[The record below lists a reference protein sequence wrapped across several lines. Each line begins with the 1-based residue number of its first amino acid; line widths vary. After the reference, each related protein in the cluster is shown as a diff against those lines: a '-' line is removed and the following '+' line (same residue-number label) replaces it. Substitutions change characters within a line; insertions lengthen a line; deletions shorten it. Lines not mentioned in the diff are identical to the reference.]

1 MKACIAP
8 TALSIAPFEEPA
20 SALPVLT
27 EPLAQ
32 IQRLVL
38 EACGLQL
45 LDADAAPPKDEPWL
59 WVGSRSWFTP
69 RLLERF
75 LAAAGA
81 DPRLPD
87 GGLPSDF
94 QGARLRIEHT
104 LFQSLT
110 EALQRLPQ
118 PGVHE
123 LALVPAQGA
132 PPPAVLPLLRL
143 ELELRSL
150 DTPFL
155 HPALPSGR
163 LDKMVEGDEMILQI
177 DHWCHLQQVNVLA
190 MAAFGS
196 QQHRQ
201 FLQSAWPSRLWQG
214 LRLLLKARSANPFRV
229 AAALS
234 HLGPDCVIHP
244 TAIVEASVLGQGVTV
259 GPFAVVRGS
268 LLGDGVRVDEHASI
282 NGSVLCQ
289 GAQVCAGATVNLCVL
304 MEGALV
310 SRCGGLQASVFGRH
324 SFLAQHAIVMDR
336 SFSEEIKVLQDGR
349 RQSCGRH
356 FLGVAL
362 GHEARIGAGVVLG
375 FGTQVPNGTSV
386 VLDARRVLRQW
397 PEDGGALVKL

>member
-8 TALSIAPFEEPA
+8 TALPIAPFEEPA
-20 SALPVLT
+20 STLPVLT
-27 EPLAQ
+27 EPLAE

-45 LDADAAPPKDEPWL
+45 LDPDATAPADEPWL
-59 WVGSRSWFTP
+59 WLGSRCWFTP

-81 DPRLPD
+81 DPRQPG
-87 GGLPSDF
+87 GGLPGDF
-94 QGARLRIEHT
+94 QGARLRIVHA

-110 EALQRLPQ
+110 EPLQLLPR

-123 LALVPAQGA
+123 LALVPAGGA
-132 PPPAVLPLLRL
+132 PPPTDLPLLSL
-143 ELELRSL
+143 DLDLRSL

-163 LDKMVEGDEMILQI
+163 LCKMVEGDEMILQI
-177 DHWCHLQQVNVLA
+177 DHWSHLQQVNVLA

-196 QQHRQ
+196 QQRRQ
-201 FLQSAWPSRLWQG
+201 FLESAWPARLWQG
-214 LRLLLKARSANPFRV
+214 LRLLLRARSANPFRV

-234 HLGPDCVIHP
+234 HLDPDCVVHP
-244 TAIVEASVLGQGVTV
+244 TATVEASVLGRGVTI

-282 NGSVLCQ
+282 NGSVLCK
-289 GAQVCAGATVNLCVL
+289 GAQVCAGATVNLCLL

-375 FGTQVPNGTSV
+375 FGTQIPNGASV
-386 VLDARRVLRQW
+386 VLDANRVLRRW
-397 PEDGGALVKL
+397 PEDGERLVKV